1 MIDLI
6 TEAQRFQALCDS
18 LGSDFC
24 FSGGLAVQHWG
35 EPRLT
40 RDVDASVLTDSEQRV
55 DSA

>member
-40 RDVDASVLTDSEQRV
+40 RDVDVSVLTDSEQRV